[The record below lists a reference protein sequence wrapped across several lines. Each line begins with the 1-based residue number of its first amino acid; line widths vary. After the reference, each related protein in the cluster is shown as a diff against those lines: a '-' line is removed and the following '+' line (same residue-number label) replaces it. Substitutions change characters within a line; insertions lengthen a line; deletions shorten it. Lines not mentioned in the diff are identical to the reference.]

1 MPFKT
6 RLQDIQSFTISKSD
20 IAAAQAKFA
29 LRRVVQILPS
39 RNERKMADMAAAL
52 SIFSN
57 NASSPT
63 GLSGLSAF
71 VGTLQHLMSPVRHQM
86 EISSASVPRDPIFE
100 IENCVLHVNYFAAV
114 LRLAITVDAEAFEE
128 ANVTRSAGVKQT
140 VSGKHAALMQ
150 RLLAAI
156 QNCMTAVQGLPHED
170 QLKIASLREAVRNI
184 GVFLQNNVVI

>member
-1 MPFKT
+1 VPFKT

-39 RNERKMADMAAAL
+39 RNERKMADMTAKL

-71 VGTLQHLMSPVRHQM
+71 VGTLQHLMSP
-86 EISSASVPRDPIFE
+86 
-100 IENCVLHVNYFAAV
+100 
-114 LRLAITVDAEAFEE
+114 
-128 ANVTRSAGVKQT
+128 
-140 VSGKHAALMQ
+140 
-150 RLLAAI
+150 
-156 QNCMTAVQGLPHED
+156 
-170 QLKIASLREAVRNI
+170 
-184 GVFLQNNVVI
+184 